1 MPARNA
7 SPPAASS
14 DDHDSPW
21 KEALELYFSE
31 AMALLA
37 PDLHAII
44 DWLVPVEFLDKELQA
59 VLRASAPAQ
68 GRRHA
73 DKLVRV
79 RLLGGTDDALLLV
92 HVEAQGRL
100 SSPQALQVFGWRML
114 EYSVLFRQRER
125 RRGKTLLP
133 PQVYSLGI
141 LINQPPR
148 SGDMPPTGTLTYRND
163 FLTQETRFT
172 FPIVELESWRSRWGE
187 LDALAPT
194 NPFAVVIMAQLQA
207 TGHPDKATRLA
218 PLLDLTRR
226 LYGYGYTRDRIGALL
241 RLVESMVRLP
251 TTLELDYLLAARQLE
266 QEHEMSYVTIA
277 ERHGMAKGRTEG
289 RTEGEANLLLRL
301 IQRRFGPVDE
311 ATTQRIRSADSA
323 HLETWSLN
331 FVDAATLDDVFRD

>member
-7 SPPAASS
+7 SPPTSPN

-31 AMALLA
+31 ALALLA

-73 DKLVRV
+73 DKLIRV
-79 RLLGGTDDALLLV
+79 RLLGGANALLLV
-92 HVEAQGRL
+92 HVEVQGHL

-141 LINQPPR
+141 LINQPTR
-148 SGDMPPTGTLTYRND
+148 SGDVPPAGTLTYRND

-172 FPIVELESWRSRWGE
+172 FPIVELESWRSRWDE
-187 LDALAPT
+187 LDALALT

-207 TGHPDKATRLA
+207 AGHPDKATRLA

-226 LYGYGYTRDRIGALL
+226 LYSYGYARDRIGALL

-251 TTLELDYLLAARQLE
+251 TALETDYFLAARQLE

-277 ERHGMAKGRTEG
+277 ERMYTQQGRVEG
-289 RTEGEANLLLRL
+289 QADLLLRL
-301 IQRRFGPVDE
+301 IQRRFGSVPDGIQ
-311 ATTQRIRSADSA
+311 QRVHAAQAQD
-323 HLETWSLN
+323 LETWSLN